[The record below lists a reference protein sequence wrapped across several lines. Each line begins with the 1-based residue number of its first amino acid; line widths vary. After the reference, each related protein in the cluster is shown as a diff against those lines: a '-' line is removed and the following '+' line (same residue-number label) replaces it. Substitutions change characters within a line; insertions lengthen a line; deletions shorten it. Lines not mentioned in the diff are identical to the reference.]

1 MHPEKLLYPALF
13 HDGQAY
19 FLERS
24 DTHTG
29 SYFGGPIEETIT
41 GIKHGP
47 HKIHHIATLNGHC
60 FKPLWDVIGAF
71 QLKLL
76 YGMCYSG
83 CHMKYRTSAAG
94 LEVLEMTPKT
104 SAANWPYPDYP
115 TYLPYFPLRL
125 QKHSP
130 CSLEEFLAL
139 SCQPIEIASSE
150 TLVLIPPS
158 PVLGMSLWGP
168 SGDGENTQIVF
179 RCDLVKK
186 TVEAYDQCG

>member
-41 GIKHGP
+41 GIQHGP
-47 HKIHHIATLNGHC
+47 DKIHHIATLNGHS
-60 FKPLWDVIGAF
+60 FEPLWHVIGVF
-71 QLKLL
+71 QLHLL
-76 YGMCYSG
+76 YGMCFDG
-83 CHMKYRTSAAG
+83 CHMKYRTSVAG
-94 LEVLEMTPKT
+94 VEVLEMTPST

-125 QKHSP
+125 QQHSP
-130 CSLEEFLAL
+130 CSLEEFLAM
-139 SCQPIEIASSE
+139 SCQPIEVASSE

-158 PVLGMSLWGP
+158 PVLACLFGGH
-168 SGDGENTQIVF
+168 QA
-179 RCDLVKK
+179 
-186 TVEAYDQCG
+186 TVRTRRLYFDATL